1 MMMALPFGLRSIA
14 LSRTI
19 LSRARAAAVAV
30 GAALLVSACV
40 ADSVDMSGG
49 AKHLA
54 PLSSQTLALLEEKS
68 MDKQSPI
75 LLRIYKQEAELEV
88 WKQTREGRY
97 AHLKTYPI
105 CRWSGELGPK
115 VREGDRQAPEGF
127 YPITPE
133 LMNPHSNY
141 HLAFNLGFPNA
152 FDQSLGRTGAF
163 LMVHGDCSSR
173 GCYAMTDEQISE
185 IFALAREA
193 FDGGQL
199 AFQVQALPF
208 HMTAQNL
215 ASHRNSP
222 HLAFWRMLKEG
233 TDQFEVSGLEPKV
246 DVCGQRYV
254 FNGIPLDMSKP
265 FNPQR
270 ACPPYD
276 IPGDIAAA
284 VREKRQKDEREFA
297 ALAARGIPVE
307 PVITGRDG
315 GTNPVFA
322 AKFQQNNW
330 FGSGDGQRVVPQP
343 VPATTRQPEGDGGT
357 AVVETPVNETQPN
370 QRPVL
375 AASGPNWGSN
385 FSIRRLLGFDDEPRV
400 AATPPVQKQV
410 PLPPRRP
417 ATASASQSARVT
429 PRAPKPA
436 PQDEQDE
443 QSRGDT
449 PGSLPGAQPI
459 RRPGG
464 FSSLQQN

>member
-1 MMMALPFGLRSIA
+1 MMVVFPVGLRSVA
-14 LSRTI
+14 LSRSI
-19 LSRARAAAVAV
+19 LSLARAAAVAASA
-30 GAALLVSACV
+30 GLLLSACV
-40 ADSVDMSGG
+40 ADSVGVSNSG

-54 PLSSQTLALLEEKS
+54 PLSAQTVALLEEKG

-75 LLRIYKQEAELEV
+75 LLRIYKEEAELQV

-115 VREGDRQAPEGF
+115 VKEGDRQAPEGF
-127 YPITPE
+127 YAITPE

-173 GCYAMTDEQISE
+173 GCYAMTDEQIQE

-222 HLAFWRMLKEG
+222 HLSFWRMLKEG
-233 TDQFEVSGLEPKV
+233 SDQFEVSGLEPKI

-254 FNGIPLDMSKP
+254 FNGIPHDMSKV
-265 FNPQR
+265 FNPMR
-270 ACPPYD
+270 ACPAYD
-276 IPGDIAAA
+276 IPAEIASA
-284 VREKRQKDEREFA
+284 VRAKRQNDEREFA
-297 ALAARGIPVE
+297 VLESRNVPTLPVR
-307 PVITGRDG
+307 TGRDG
-315 GTNPVFA
+315 GTNPAFA
-322 AKFQQNNW
+322 SRLQPQNW
-330 FGSGDGQRVVPQP
+330 FTGYDGQRIVAQP
-343 VPATTRQPEGDGGT
+343 TTREGEGSTGT
-357 AVVETPVNETQPN
+357 AAPVNEAQPN
-370 QRPVL
+370 QTPVF
-375 AASGPNWGSN
+375 ASASNWGSSL
-385 FSIRRLLGFDDEPRV
+385 SIRRLLGFDDEPRATTPL
-400 AATPPVQKQV
+400 AAKDV

-417 ATASASQSARVT
+417 AVASKSQSARANG
-429 PRAPKPA
+429 RAPKPA
-436 PQDEQDE
+436 PRDEDEDEQAKANM
-443 QSRGDT
+443 R
-449 PGSLPGAQPI
+449 GAQPI
-459 RRPGG
+459 RQHGG
-464 FSSLQQN
+464 FSSFQQN

>member
-1 MMMALPFGLRSIA
+1 V
-14 LSRTI
+14 
-19 LSRARAAAVAV
+19 AVAATA
-30 GAALLVSACV
+30 GLLLSACV
-40 ADSVDMSGG
+40 ADSVGVSNSG

-54 PLSSQTLALLEEKS
+54 PLSSQTLALLEEKG

-75 LLRIYKQEAELEV
+75 LLRIYKEESELQV

-115 VREGDRQAPEGF
+115 VKEGDRQAPEGF
-127 YPITPE
+127 YAITPE

-185 IFALAREA
+185 IFSLAREA

-233 TDQFEVSGLEPKV
+233 SDHFEVSGLEPKI

-254 FNGIPLDMSKP
+254 FNGIPTDMSKV
-265 FNPQR
+265 FNPMR
-270 ACPPYD
+270 TCPAYD
-276 IPGDIAAA
+276 IPAEIASA
-284 VREKRQKDEREFA
+284 VRAKRQKDERDFA
-297 ALAARGIPVE
+297 ALEARNIPTL
-307 PVITGRDG
+307 PVRTGRDG

-322 AKFQQNNW
+322 SRLAPQNW
-330 FGSGDGQRVVPQP
+330 FTGDDGQRTVAQPQAVVP
-343 VPATTRQPEGDGGT
+343 VSTRESDGSTGT
-357 AVVETPVNETQPN
+357 LTEAQPN
-370 QRPVL
+370 PQV
-375 AASGPNWGSN
+375 ASASGVNWGSG

-400 AATPPVQKQV
+400 TTPAAKDVPV
-410 PLPPRRP
+410 PPRRP
-417 ATASASQSARVT
+417 AAAAAKSQTART
-429 PRAPKPA
+429 NGRAPKPVQQDDEA
-436 PQDEQDE
+436 DEQAKA
-443 QSRGDT
+443 SFMRG
-449 PGSLPGAQPI
+449 SQPI
-459 RRPGG
+459 RQHGG
-464 FSSLQQN
+464 FSSFQQN

>member
-1 MMMALPFGLRSIA
+1 LSRSI
-14 LSRTI
+14 LS
-19 LSRARAAAVAV
+19 LARAAAVAASA
-30 GAALLVSACV
+30 GLLLSACV
-40 ADSVDMSGG
+40 ADSVGVSNYG

-54 PLSSQTLALLEEKS
+54 PLSSQTIALLEERG

-75 LLRIYKQEAELEV
+75 LLRIYKEESELQV

-115 VREGDRQAPEGF
+115 VKEGDRQAPEGF

-199 AFQVQALPF
+199 AFQVQAFPF

-233 TDQFEVSGLEPKV
+233 SDHFEVSGLEPKI

-254 FNGIPLDMSKP
+254 FNGIPQDMSKV
-265 FNPQR
+265 FNPMR
-270 ACPPYD
+270 ACPAYD
-276 IPGDIAAA
+276 IPAEIASA
-284 VREKRQKDEREFA
+284 VRAKRQKDERDFA
-297 ALAARGIPVE
+297 LLESRNVPVQ
-307 PVITGRDG
+307 PVRTGRDG

-322 AKFQQNNW
+322 SRLQPQNW
-330 FGSGDGQRVVPQP
+330 FSGDDGQRVVVQP
-343 VPATTRQPEGDGGT
+343 VTPATIPSNTDGSAT
-357 AVVETPVNETQPN
+357 AGVTLQNPQVVS
-370 QRPVL
+370 
-375 AASGPNWGSN
+375 ASAFNWGSN
-385 FSIRRLLGFDDEPRV
+385 VSIRRLLGFDDEARV
-400 AATPPVQKQV
+400 TTPPAAKEV

-417 ATASASQSARVT
+417 AAASKAQSARANGQ
-429 PRAPKPA
+429 APKPA
-436 PQDEQDE
+436 VRDEEEDEQARANFM
-443 QSRGDT
+443 RG
-449 PGSLPGAQPI
+449 SQPI
-459 RRPGG
+459 RQHGG
-464 FSSLQQN
+464 FSSFQQN

>member
-1 MMMALPFGLRSIA
+1 
-14 LSRTI
+14 LSRFI
-19 LSRARAAAVAV
+19 FSWARAVATAA
-30 GAALLVSACV
+30 GSALLLSACV
-40 ADSVDMSGG
+40 SESVDVLGG

-54 PLSSQTLALLEEKS
+54 PLSSQMLALLDNKG

-75 LLRIYKQEAELEV
+75 LLRIYKEEAELQV

-115 VREGDRQAPEGF
+115 VKEGDRQAPEGF
-127 YPITPE
+127 YAITPE

-152 FDQSLGRTGAF
+152 FDASRGRTGAF

-173 GCYAMTDEQISE
+173 GCYAMTDEQIQE

-222 HLAFWRMLKEG
+222 HMAFWRMLKEG
-233 TDQFEVSGLEPKV
+233 SDHFEVTGLEPKI

-254 FNGIPLDMSKP
+254 FDAIPFDLSTP

-270 ACPPYD
+270 ACPAYD
-276 IPGDIAAA
+276 VPVEIATA
-284 VREKRQKDEREFA
+284 VAEKRQKDEREFA
-297 ALAARGIPVE
+297 ALASRGAPTLPV
-307 PVITGRDG
+307 VTGRDG

-322 AKFQQNNW
+322 SKFMQVQPL
-330 FGSGDGQRVVPQP
+330 FATDDGQRFVAQPVVSST
-343 VPATTRQPEGDGGT
+343 VPATTRPPEGEGT
-357 AVVETPVNETQPN
+357 TGTTTGPSVIQMPIF
-370 QRPVL
+370 
-375 AASGPNWGSN
+375 ASAGTSG
-385 FSIRRLLGFDDEPRV
+385 FSFKRLLGFDDEPR
-400 AATPPVQKQV
+400 AAAPVQKQV
-410 PLPPRRP
+410 PLPPQRP
-417 ATASASQSARVT
+417 AAASTPQHARASA
-429 PRAPKPA
+429 RAPKPV
-436 PQDEQDE
+436 PQDEQE
-443 QSRGDT
+443 TPNTRG
-449 PGSLPGAQPI
+449 SMPGAQPI
-459 RRPGG
+459 RPPGG
-464 FSSLQQN
+464 FSFQQN

>member
-1 MMMALPFGLRSIA
+1 MTVVFPVGLRSVA
-14 LSRTI
+14 LSRSI
-19 LSRARAAAVAV
+19 LSRARVAAVAASA
-30 GAALLVSACV
+30 GLLLSACV
-40 ADSVDMSGG
+40 ADSVSVSDNG

-54 PLSSQTLALLEEKS
+54 PLSSQTVALLEEKG

-75 LLRIYKQEAELEV
+75 LLRIYKEEAELQV
-88 WKQTREGRY
+88 WKQTRDGRY

-115 VREGDRQAPEGF
+115 VKEGDRQAPEGF
-127 YPITPE
+127 YAITPE

-199 AFQVQALPF
+199 AFQVQAFPF
-208 HMTAQNL
+208 HMTAHNL

-233 TDQFEVSGLEPKV
+233 SDHFEISGLEPKI

-254 FNGIPLDMSKP
+254 FNGIPQDMSKV
-265 FNPQR
+265 FNPMR
-270 ACPPYD
+270 ACPAYD
-276 IPGDIAAA
+276 IPAEIASA
-284 VREKRQKDEREFA
+284 VRAKRQKDDREFA
-297 ALAARGIPVE
+297 VLETLSVPVQ
-307 PVITGRDG
+307 PVRTGRDG

-322 AKFQQNNW
+322 SRLQPLNW
-330 FGSGDGQRVVPQP
+330 FSGDDGQRVVAQP
-343 VPATTRQPEGDGGT
+343 VTPAAVPANARGSVGT
-357 AVVETPVNETQPN
+357 ASVTETPQNPQVAS
-370 QRPVL
+370 
-375 AASGPNWGSN
+375 AAMNWGSN
-385 FSIRRLLGFDDEPRV
+385 FSIRRLLGYDDEPR
-400 AATPPVQKQV
+400 AATPPVAKQM

-417 ATASASQSARVT
+417 AAAAKPQTARTNGQV
-429 PRAPKPA
+429 PKPA
-436 PQDEQDE
+436 SQDDDQEPTKVDG
-443 QSRGDT
+443 SV
-449 PGSLPGAQPI
+449 PGVTPI
-459 RRPGG
+459 RRHGG
-464 FSSLQQN
+464 FSSFQQN

>member
-1 MMMALPFGLRSIA
+1 MMVVFPVGLRSVA
-14 LSRTI
+14 LSRSI
-19 LSRARAAAVAV
+19 LSLARAAAVAASA
-30 GAALLVSACV
+30 GLLLSACV
-40 ADSVDMSGG
+40 ADSVGVSNNG

-54 PLSSQTLALLEEKS
+54 PLSPQTVALLEEKG

-75 LLRIYKQEAELEV
+75 LLRIYKEEAELQV

-97 AHLKTYPI
+97 AHLKTFPI

-127 YPITPE
+127 YAITPE
-133 LMNPHSNY
+133 LLNPHSNY

-173 GCYAMTDEQISE
+173 GCYAMTDEQIQE

-222 HLAFWRMLKEG
+222 NLAFWHMLKEG
-233 TDQFEVSGLEPKV
+233 SDQFEVSGLEPKI

-254 FNGIPLDMSKP
+254 FNGIPHDMSKV
-265 FNPQR
+265 FNPMR
-270 ACPPYD
+270 ACPAYD
-276 IPGDIAAA
+276 IPAEIASA
-284 VREKRQKDEREFA
+284 VRAKRQKDEREFA
-297 ALAARGIPVE
+297 VLESRNVPTLPVR
-307 PVITGRDG
+307 TGRDG

-322 AKFQQNNW
+322 SRLQPQNW
-330 FGSGDGQRVVPQP
+330 FTGDDGQRIVAQP
-343 VPATTRQPEGDGGT
+343 VAPATTREGEGSTGT
-357 AVVETPVNETQPN
+357 AAPVNGAQPN
-370 QRPVL
+370 QTPMF
-375 AASGPNWGSN
+375 ASASNWGSSL
-385 FSIRRLLGFDDEPRV
+385 SIRRLLGFDDEPR
-400 AATPPVQKQV
+400 ATTPPAAKDV

-417 ATASASQSARVT
+417 AAASQSQTARANGRV
-429 PRAPKPA
+429 PKPA
-436 PQDEQDE
+436 PQDEDE
-443 QSRGDT
+443 QAKANMR
-449 PGSLPGAQPI
+449 GAQPI
-459 RRPGG
+459 RQHGG
-464 FSSLQQN
+464 FSSFQQ

>member
-1 MMMALPFGLRSIA
+1 M
-14 LSRTI
+14 SRFI
-19 LSRARAAAVAV
+19 RSRARIAAVAA
-30 GAALLVSACV
+30 GAGFLLSACV
-40 ADSVDMSGG
+40 ADSVGVSNSG

-54 PLSSQTLALLEEKS
+54 PLSSQTVALIEEKG

-75 LLRIYKQEAELEV
+75 LLRIYKEEAELQV
-88 WKQTREGRY
+88 WKQNREGRY

-115 VREGDRQAPEGF
+115 IKEGDRQAPEGF
-127 YPITPE
+127 YAITPE

-199 AFQVQALPF
+199 AFQVQAFPF
-208 HMTAQNL
+208 HMTARNL

-233 TDQFEVSGLEPKV
+233 SDHFEQSGLEPKI

-254 FNGIPLDMSKP
+254 FNGIPRDMSKV
-265 FNPQR
+265 FNPMR
-270 ACPPYD
+270 ACPEYE
-276 IPGDIAAA
+276 IPAEIASV
-284 VREKRQKDEREFA
+284 VRPKRQADEREFA
-297 ALAARGIPVE
+297 TLEARNIPTL
-307 PVITGRDG
+307 PVRTGRDG

-322 AKFQQNNW
+322 ARVAPSVAFV
-330 FGSGDGQRVVPQP
+330 GEDGQRVVARDVE
-343 VPATTRQPEGDGGT
+343 VPAVAAEP
-357 AVVETPVNETQPN
+357 ANEPQPN
-370 QRPVL
+370 QTPLL
-375 AASGPNWGSN
+375 ASASNWVSG
-385 FSIRRLLGFDDEPRV
+385 FSVRRLLGFDDEARAKTS
-400 AATPPVQKQV
+400 AAKQV

-417 ATASASQSARVT
+417 AAASKSQSARSNGGAV
-429 PRAPKPA
+429 KPA
-436 PQDEQDE
+436 AQDEDE
-443 QSRGDT
+443 EARESMRG
-449 PGSLPGAQPI
+449 SQPI
-459 RRPGG
+459 RQHGG
-464 FSSLQQN
+464 FSSFQQN